1 MQLHPLNNIR
11 RNRSSNSLQIWQ
23 QTKIPDNFC
32 EVGDFVRS
40 PAQKIQRV
48 HNRVSGSLVTE
59 DAVSQQKVLSRRNFT
74 EENY

>member
-1 MQLHPLNNIR
+1 MDKDPRLL
-11 RNRSSNSLQIWQ
+11 
-23 QTKIPDNFC
+23 KK
-32 EVGDFVRS
+32 EVGDLVRS

-59 DAVSQQKVLSRRNFT
+59 DAVSQQKVLSHRNFT

>member
-1 MQLHPLNNIR
+1 MAESVNCLYPSLSKLVATASLNNIH

-32 EVGDFVRS
+32 EVGDLCLL

-59 DAVSQQKVLSRRNFT
+59 DAI
-74 EENY
+74 